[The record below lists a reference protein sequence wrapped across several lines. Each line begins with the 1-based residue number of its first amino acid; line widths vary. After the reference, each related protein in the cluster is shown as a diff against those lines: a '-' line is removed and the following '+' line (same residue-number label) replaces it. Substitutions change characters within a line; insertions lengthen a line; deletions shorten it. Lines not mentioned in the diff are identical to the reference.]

1 MFRRFL
7 QIFKKKE
14 VCDYREKRIIARKHC
29 TWVDARLT
37 PVAGD
42 GAGEQTGDVVG
53 ETRPAPEHNG

>member
-37 PVAGD
+37 PVAPDRACAPAGD
-42 GAGEQTGDVVG
+42 GET
-53 ETRPAPEHNG
+53 ETRAAADV